1 MRGVAVVLALMFVL
15 LLSGEGSATASK
27 AEEYFREGYVASM
40 AREWDAAIDWYS
52 KSIEADPENP
62 EVYFQRAI
70 TFEMTGH
77 PARAIADY
85 EKTLEL
91 KPDYYLAMEYLA
103 KLYERSGQYGK
114 ALRLYKRALPLV
126 ENGKWRTIVKRWMSQ
141 AEKKVK
147 AESKKSDS
155 RRKSSP
161 RDTLF

>member
-1 MRGVAVVLALMFVL
+1 MRGVAVVLAFMLVL
-15 LLSGEGSATASK
+15 LLSGDGIAAASK

-40 AREWDAAIDWYS
+40 AREWEAAIDWYS
-52 KSIEADPENP
+52 KSIKVDPKNA

-77 PARAIADY
+77 TARAIGDY

-103 KLYERSGQYGK
+103 KLYERNGQYGK

-126 ENGKWRTIVKRWMSQ
+126 ANQKWRTIVRQWMSQ
-141 AEKKVK
+141 AEKRLR
-147 AESKKSDS
+147 ADSKKSN
-155 RRKSSP
+155 SP
-161 RDTLF
+161 GTSHPHDTLF